1 MRRFK
6 SLQTLRAERVH
17 CARYRQHVR
26 RACHVD
32 GMNKSAAGRLF
43 GIDRKTVAKILKHS
57 VRPGYRRATAP
68 LRPKLDPFIPVIDQI
83 LEDDKRV
90 IKKQRHTA
98 KRIFER
104 LRDEHGFA
112 SGITIVTDKEKT
124 MKQRRLINQKRV
136 A

>member
-1 MRRFK
+1 MYSVDLYSR
-6 SLQTLRAERVH
+6 
-17 CARYRQHVR
+17 VR

-57 VRPGYRRATAP
+57 VPPGYRRAARP
-68 LRPKLDPFIPVIDQI
+68 PRPKLDPFIPVIDQI

-104 LRDEHGFA
+104 LRDEL
-112 SGITIVTDKEKT
+112 S
-124 MKQRRLINQKRV
+124 LIHI
-136 A
+136 